1 MDDMGERCLKD
12 GQVTLKL
19 LLTYEL
25 LCKTGRHLPVSIYC
39 AHSPRYVTVG
49 ASIARPVAVLL
60 RISASG
66 RDAGRS
72 TDCEPP
78 LAQHA
83 FSFDSG
89 REPRPARSR
98 GGK

>member
-60 RISASG
+60 FIHPFALPRREGAAMVPDDCCRQTTTPCLRIA
-66 RDAGRS
+66 
-72 TDCEPP
+72 TE
-78 LAQHA
+78 
-83 FSFDSG
+83 
-89 REPRPARSR
+89 
-98 GGK
+98 